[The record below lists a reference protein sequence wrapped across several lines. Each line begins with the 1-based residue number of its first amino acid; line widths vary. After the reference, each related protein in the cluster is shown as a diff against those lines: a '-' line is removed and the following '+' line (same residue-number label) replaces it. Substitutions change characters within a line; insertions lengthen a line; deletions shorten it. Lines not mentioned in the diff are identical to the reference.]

1 MHKALWLPSDGEE
14 FIDHVDE
21 RSTWYTAK
29 KIMEIQWGGFA
40 DRRKRTERKCEGGG
54 CTLYYYLIIRYSSQI
69 SFAFRFD
76 PSSDMV

>member
-1 MHKALWLPSDGEE
+1 MHKALWLPDDDEE

-54 CTLYYYLIIRYSSQI
+54 GTL
-69 SFAFRFD
+69 
-76 PSSDMV
+76 